1 MILAKRE
8 SDLTLTFKHVED
20 VQSDL
25 TRQEQEIVAKKV
37 SLAQSHRQVSA
48 LLAEGAFASAQ
59 HRTQQSPTSV
69 VVASP
74 PAMSRSMTS
83 AEFQAEL
90 RCRPSSLSRPYT
102 EDANI
107 QHGHRTDEISKARRL
122 LQESKEQT
130 RKSSISHVTMQT
142 FLDTESD
149 FMRNIRSR

>member
-25 TRQEQEIVAKKV
+25 TRQEQEIIAKKV

-48 LLAEGAFASAQ
+48 LLAEGAFVSAQ

-74 PAMSRSMTS
+74 PAMSQSMTS

-90 RCRPSSLSRPYT
+90 RCRPSSMSRPYA
-102 EDANI
+102 EDANTH
-107 QHGHRTDEISKARRL
+107 HGHRTDEISKARRL

-130 RKSSISHVTMQT
+130 RKSSVSHVTMQT